1 MSSTNNIGSCFAVR
15 WSLCVIVIVATIF
28 ASVACSHPDEATIP
42 PRDEA
47 GPAPTP
53 PVKLTLDHAAEERI
67 LALSCEHITDAEV
80 TNVLALAPAP
90 RIINLQGLALVTMTP
105 FSEFLIAMG
114 YPEERIRNPRDGSLS
129 YDSNVADGAK
139 LAGSLAW
146 YYEHESMMPMLI
158 GHSQGGMVVVKVLH
172 ELDGDFGHTIVV
184 WNPVRDETENRSWI
198 VDPNS
203 GMRRPVLGLKVPY
216 AAAIATGSLMRVL
229 LFQWE
234 MLPRLHQ
241 IPDTVVEFTA
251 YQLKWDPIA
260 GNFGRAEPYQAMGSA
275 KVRNVVLPSTADHMR
290 LPFTKELAL
299 DPATRAWINN
309 YSPLQ
314 PPPPPPGTRT
324 DVSNLLHAADIWYS
338 VKKYWCIE
346 AQRPILAQRA
356 KTTTN

>member
-1 MSSTNNIGSCFAVR
+1 MRSTRSTLSHNRSR
-15 WSLCVIVIVATIF
+15 WALCALMLLALAACGHLEDAMTAT
-28 ASVACSHPDEATIP
+28 
-42 PRDEA
+42 RDDT
-47 GPAPTP
+47 GTAPTP
-53 PVKLTLDHAAEERI
+53 HIVLHLDQATEDRI
-67 LALSCEHITDAEV
+67 LALTPEHISDEEV
-80 TNVLALAPAP
+80 RNVLARAPAP
-90 RIINLQGLALVTMTP
+90 QVINLQGLALVTMTP
-105 FSEFLIAMG
+105 FAEFLIAMG
-114 YPEERIRNPRDGSLS
+114 YPEERLRNPRDGSLS
-129 YDSNVADGAK
+129 YDSNFVDGAK

-146 YYEHESMMPMLI
+146 YYEHDGMMPMLI

-216 AAAIATGSLMRVL
+216 GAAIATGSLMRVL

-275 KVRNVVLPSTADHMR
+275 RVRNVMLPSTADHMR
-290 LPFTKELAL
+290 LPFTKDLAL
-299 DPATRAWINN
+299 DPVTRAWINN
-309 YSPLQ
+309 YSPSQPL
-314 PPPPPPGTRT
+314 PPPPDTRT

-346 AQRPILAQRA
+346 AQRLIRAQSA
-356 KTTTN
+356 DKTTHN

>member
-1 MSSTNNIGSCFAVR
+1 MSSASNTWSCFATR
-15 WSLCVIVIVATIF
+15 WSLCVIAMV
-28 ASVACSHPDEATIP
+28 ASVACSHQGGATMP

-47 GPAPTP
+47 APTP
-53 PVKLTLDHAAEERI
+53 APFVKLSLDQAAQDRI
-67 LALSCEHITDAEV
+67 LALSCEHITEAEV
-80 TNVLALAPAP
+80 RDVLALAPAP

-105 FSEFLIAMG
+105 FAEFLIAMG
-114 YPEERIRNPRDGSLS
+114 YPEERIRNPSDGSLS
-129 YDSNVADGAK
+129 YDSNFADSAK
-139 LAGSLAW
+139 LAGSVAW
-146 YYEHESMMPMLI
+146 YYEHEGMMPMLI

-184 WNPVRDETENRSWI
+184 WNPDRDETENRSWI

-216 AAAIATGSLMRVL
+216 GAAIATGSLMRVL

-275 KVRNVVLPSTADHMR
+275 RVRNVMLPSTADHMR
-290 LPFTKELAL
+290 LPFTKDLAL
-299 DPATRAWINN
+299 DPVTRAWINN
-309 YSPLQ
+309 YSPSQPL
-314 PPPPPPGTRT
+314 PPPPDTRT

-338 VKKYWCIE
+338 VKKHWCIE
-346 AQRPILAQRA
+346 AQRLIRAQSA
-356 KTTTN
+356 DKTTHN